1 MRPNR
6 RQTDYVVWHTSAT
19 PPSHDI
25 GAAQIDLMHKA
36 RGWDGIGYALVVCR
50 DGRVETG
57 ESLGKRGAHVKG
69 LNSVSVGVC
78 MIGGVDEDGNPENN
92 FTDEQWQ
99 AAKHVFEFL
108 TLLYPNAD
116 HAGHRDFSPDL
127 NSDGRVQRHEFMKD
141 CPCFSVQQWIENNLE
156 PVGDMYAPWELN
168 VAVEVPEEKITFEEV
183 LEEAKPKRKKRKKK
197 EDDNA

>member
-1 MRPNR
+1 
-6 RQTDYVVWHTSAT
+6 
-19 PPSHDI
+19 
-25 GAAQIDLMHKA
+25 
-36 RGWDGIGYALVVCR
+36 
-50 DGRVETG
+50 
-57 ESLGKRGAHVKG
+57 
-69 LNSVSVGVC
+69 
-78 MIGGVDEDGNPENN
+78 MIGGVAEDGKSENN
-92 FTDEQWQ
+92 FTDEQWK

-168 VAVEVPEEKITFEEV
+168 VAIGVPEEKITFEEV
-183 LEEAKPKRKKRKKK
+183 LEESKPKRKKRKKK
-197 EDDNA
+197 EEDDA